1 MKIRHQTWR
10 RFAWTGGILAIPA
23 AFFLF
28 IQPDIGVWTHR
39 LEIAAFA
46 FIFSLGGLGGLLAI
60 LSRMGGVQ
68 FTYSDA
74 DKRTLA
80 YRLSKLVAEMEH
92 AQGRGFSARYY
103 ESLGVTQ
110 PKQAK
115 SDDKPA
121 A

>member
-1 MKIRHQTWR
+1 
-10 RFAWTGGILAIPA
+10 
-23 AFFLF
+23 
-28 IQPDIGVWTHR
+28 VWTHR
-39 LEIAAFA
+39 LEIAAYV

-60 LSRMGGVQ
+60 LSRTGVIQ

-74 DKRTLA
+74 DKRTLT

-92 AQGRGFSARYY
+92 GQGRGFSARYY

-110 PKQAK
+110 PKQK
-115 SDDKPA
+115 GPDDKPA